1 MARREYTA
9 GRATTLD
16 GAFNIG
22 ATTFTIAD
30 DGSST
35 SWPTST
41 DYDFF
46 VTIDAGTAQEERVL
60 CSARSG
66 RVITVAASGRGKDST
81 GEKNHAS
88 GATVWPSWSAQD
100 ADEANVHIE
109 STGYASYSKSVH
121 GLGSGDGVVVGTD
134 KSQTLTAKTL
144 ASPTITGTI
153 TGTGIV
159 SSTNILDG
167 TIVNADI
174 NASAAITASK
184 LTGTTAEFNGA
195 LSDNDFATLA
205 GAETLTNKTLTTPT
219 VNGDASFNT
228 EIGTSALNALTTGT
242 SNTALGYNTLLL
254 NTTGS
259 SNTAV
264 GSTALDANTTG
275 SSNTAVGNSA
285 LGANTTGVEN
295 TSVGRLSLVTNTT
308 GTSNTAVGFNA
319 LRLNSTASFNVAV
332 GHEALYSNNI
342 GESNTAI
349 GYGAL
354 RTLAA
359 NGSCTAVG
367 GGALYSATGDENTA
381 VGSFAGNNVTT
392 GYFNTL
398 IGGDAAVNLT
408 TGNNNT
414 VVGTQTAS
422 TLTTGSNNIVLG
434 YNAALSSSTVSNQVV
449 LGNSSITDL
458 RCQDTTISAPSDIR
472 DKTDVQDIPVG
483 LDFINDIRPVN
494 FEWNMRDGGQ
504 VGNRQGGFIAQ
515 EVLAVEQQYGTRNW
529 LGMVNDDNPDQL
541 VLAPAKLIPVL
552 VKAIQE
558 LSARVAELESR

>member
-1 MARREYTA
+1 MAARQYRSTVEAKTLSA
-9 GRATTLD
+9 GINSSVTSMTLNSVTTLPSTYPYTLVIDPDTATEEIVTVTASAGGTTLTIVRGQD
-16 GAFNIG
+16 G
-22 ATTFTIAD
+22 
-30 DGSST
+30 T
-35 SWPTST
+35 SGQSHNSAAVVKHMITARDLQEPQ
-41 DYDFF
+41 DH
-46 VTIDAGTAQEERVL
+46 IDA
-60 CSARSG
+60 
-66 RVITVAASGRGKDST
+66 AS
-81 GEKNHAS
+81 N
-88 GATVWPSWSAQD
+88 
-100 ADEANVHIE
+100 
-109 STGYASYSKSVH
+109 VH
-121 GLGSGDGVVVGTD
+121 GLATAGPASASGGSVVGTTAQ
-134 KSQTLTAKTL
+134 QTLTNKTL
-144 ASPTITGTI
+144 TAPTITSPTISGTI
-153 TGTGIV
+153 TGTGVV

-174 NASAAITASK
+174 NASAAISATK
-184 LTGTTAEFNGA
+184 LTGTAAEFNGA
-195 LSDNDFATLA
+195 LSDDNFVTLT

-219 VNGDASFNT
+219 INGDASFNT

-242 SNTALGYNTLLL
+242 SNTALGYNALLL

-259 SNTAV
+259 SNTAI
-264 GSTALDANTTG
+264 GSTALDANTTGGSNTSVGNSALGANTTG
-275 SSNTAVGNSA
+275 SSNTAVG
-285 LGANTTGVEN
+285 
-295 TSVGRLSLVTNTT
+295 RLSLVTNTT
-308 GTSNTAVGFNA
+308 GSDNTAVGFNA
-319 LRLNSTASFNVAV
+319 LRLNTASFNVAV
-332 GHEALYSNNI
+332 GNEALYSNNI
-342 GESNTAI
+342 GQANTAI

-359 NGSCTAVG
+359 NSSCTAVG
-367 GGALYSATGDENTA
+367 NGSLYSATGDENTA
-381 VGSFAGNNVTT
+381 VGSYAGNNVTT

-398 IGGDAAVNLT
+398 IGGDAAVLLT

-472 DKTDVQDIPVG
+472 DKTDVQEIPVG

-515 EVLAVEQQYGTRNW
+515 EVLAVEQQYNTRNW